1 MERPESTRNTKET
14 TVSEEIVPAEP
25 AASTIS
31 QEKTSTTPVRM
42 AVATSE
48 SVERMPHLAR
58 MAVIPANRADKNA
71 MGSQS
76 IPIASD
82 SWK

>member
-1 MERPESTRNTKET
+1 MERPESTRNTKER
-14 TVSEEIVPAEP
+14 TVREEIVPAEP

-31 QEKTSTTPVRM
+31 QENISTTPVRR

-48 SVERMPHLAR
+48 SVERIPHLAR

-71 MGSQS
+71 MGSQN
-76 IPIASD
+76 IRIASD
-82 SWK
+82 SWE